1 MPRKWESFG
10 WILLNLEFICDI
22 GTVSSYLGNWEKR
35 VNFDNGVAEILTKV
49 WERKR
54 KSGRDKILNFDNLPV
69 A

>member
-1 MPRKWESFG
+1 M
-10 WILLNLEFICDI
+10 LNLEFICVM
-22 GTVSSYLGNWEKR
+22 GTVLSYLGNWEKR
-35 VNFDNGVAEILTKV
+35 VNFDNGIAEILTKV